1 MSNTKLITAIDVGTT
16 KVCVLIAELLDS
28 NDYEIIGV
36 GVSASKGLKKGV
48 VVNMNEAKTAIREA
62 VESAERS
69 AGYEVDRAFVS
80 LAGAHVEAV
89 NSHGVVGISGD
100 SIIIQDDIDRALDA
114 ARAIVIPH
122 NREVLHIIPRNFI
135 VDGQEGI
142 RMPLGMHGFRLEVE
156 AHIIT
161 AASTT
166 VKNLAQCIEDAGVV
180 VEQFVLN
187 PLASSEASLTD
198 TERDLGVVSC
208 DIGGGTTDVAIF
220 IEGNV
225 WHTAVL
231 PVGGNNITADVSHG
245 LRLPASAA
253 EEVKIAHGHA
263 CTQEVDS
270 SEVFLVRPFG
280 HEQAIEVSRSEL
292 ANVVEARAEEIF
304 DLLLKEVKR
313 SGYDSLLPA
322 GVVLT
327 GGTSRLAGFRQLA
340 TGSLGLPVRVS
351 EPTNLRGL
359 VDQVQGPEF
368 ATSVGLLNWASR
380 ESSTYI
386 GISSLNGY
394 SENGSFA
401 TGNKSGQRMWG
412 VIKDWASRL
421 AP

>member
-1 MSNTKLITAIDVGTT
+1 MTNTTLITAIDVGTT
-16 KVCVLIAELLDS
+16 KVCVLVAELLDT
-28 NDYEIIGV
+28 NHYEILGV
-36 GVSASKGLKKGV
+36 GVASSKGLRKGV
-48 VVNMNEAKTAIREA
+48 VVNMEEAKMTIREA
-62 VESAERS
+62 IEAAERS
-69 AGYEVDRAFVS
+69 SGYEIDTAFVS
-80 LAGAHVEAV
+80 IAGAHVDAV

-100 SIIIQDDIDRALDA
+100 SIITQDDVDRALDA

-166 VKNLAQCIEDAGVV
+166 VKNLSQCIEDAGVM

-187 PLASSEASLTD
+187 PLAASEASLTD
-198 TERDLGVVSC
+198 TERELGVVSC

-245 LRLPASAA
+245 LRLPAAAA
-253 EEVKIAHGHA
+253 EKVKIAHGHA

-270 SEVFLVRPFG
+270 SEVFRVRPFG
-280 HEQAIEVSRSEL
+280 HEQPIEISRSEL

-304 DLLLKEVKR
+304 DLLLNEVRR
-313 SGYDSLLPA
+313 SGYASLLPA

-351 EPTNLRGL
+351 EPSGLRGL

-368 ATSVGLLNWASR
+368 ATSVGLLNWAAR
-380 ESSTYI
+380 ESGTFNRVSI
-386 GISSLNGY
+386 NGH
-394 SENGSFA
+394 SENGQYK
-401 TGNKSGQRMWG
+401 TDSGSSLKMWG
-412 VIKDWASRL
+412 VIKDWAKRL
-421 AP
+421 TP

>member
-1 MSNTKLITAIDVGTT
+1 MTNTKLITAIDVGTT
-16 KVCVLIAELLDS
+16 KVCVLVAELLD
-28 NDYEIIGV
+28 NHDYEILGV
-36 GVSASKGLKKGV
+36 GVAPSKGLRRGV
-48 VVNMNEAKTAIREA
+48 VVNMEEAQTSIREA
-62 VESAERS
+62 VEAAERS
-69 AGYEVDRAFVS
+69 AGYEIDSAFVS
-80 LAGAHVEAV
+80 IAGAHIDAI

-100 SIIIQDDIDRALDA
+100 SIITQDDIDRALDA

-166 VKNLAQCIEDAGVV
+166 VKNLSQCIEDAGVV

-187 PLASSEASLTD
+187 PLAASEASLTD

-208 DIGGGTTDVAIF
+208 DVGGGTMDVAIF

-245 LRLPASAA
+245 LRLPAAAA

-270 SEVFLVRPFG
+270 SEVFRVEPFG
-280 HEQAIEVSRSEL
+280 HDQPIEMSRSKL
-292 ANVVEARAEEIF
+292 ADVVEARAEEIF
-304 DLLLKEVKR
+304 DLLLKEIQR

-351 EPTNLRGL
+351 EPSDLHGL
-359 VDQVQGPEF
+359 VDQLQGPEF
-368 ATSVGLLNWASR
+368 ATSVGLLNWAAR
-380 ESSTYI
+380 ESGTFHGVSI
-386 GISSLNGY
+386 NGH
-394 SENGSFA
+394 SENGHYK
-401 TGNKSGQRMWG
+401 TGAGSSQKMWG
-412 VIKDWASRL
+412 VIKDWAKRL
-421 AP
+421 TP

>member
-1 MSNTKLITAIDVGTT
+1 MTNTKLITAIDVGTT
-16 KVCVLIAELLDS
+16 KVCVLVAELLDT
-28 NDYEIIGV
+28 NDYEILGV
-36 GVSASKGLKKGV
+36 GISSSKGLRKGV
-48 VVNMNEAKTAIREA
+48 VVAMEEAKMSIREA
-62 VESAERS
+62 VEAAERS
-69 AGYEVDRAFVS
+69 SGYEIDSAFVS
-80 LAGAHVEAV
+80 IAGAHITAI

-100 SIIIQDDIDRALDA
+100 STITQDDIDRALDA

-122 NREVLHIIPRNFI
+122 NREVIHIIPRNFI

-142 RMPLGMHGFRLEVE
+142 RMPLDMHGFRLEVE

-161 AASTT
+161 AESTT
-166 VKNLAQCIEDAGVV
+166 VKNLSQCIEDAGVV

-187 PLASSEASLTD
+187 PLAASEASLTD

-231 PVGGNNITADVSHG
+231 PIGGNNITADISHG
-245 LRLPASAA
+245 LRLPAAAA
-253 EEVKIAHGHA
+253 EKVKIAHGHA
-263 CTQEVDS
+263 CSQEVDS
-270 SEVFLVRPFG
+270 SEVFPEQPFG
-280 HEQAIEVSRSEL
+280 HDKPIDISRSEL

-304 DLLLKEVKR
+304 DLLLQEVRR

-340 TGSLGLPVRVS
+340 TGSLGLPVRLS
-351 EPTNLRGL
+351 EPSDLRGL

-368 ATSVGLLNWASR
+368 ATSVGLLNWAAR
-380 ESSTYI
+380 ESDTFSGVSI
-386 GISSLNGY
+386 NGH
-394 SENGSFA
+394 SENGHYKTDSRSSQ
-401 TGNKSGQRMWG
+401 KMWG
-412 VIKDWASRL
+412 VIKDWANRL
-421 AP
+421 TP